1 MGVSWLLF
9 LVIFSAVMAGSASLV
24 TALIRAAGR
33 RRQLAETEMQR
44 ILEELTKVNARLND
58 VDERVADMTLM
69 VDDVSRPAIMDSRPE
84 RY

>member
-84 RY
+84 RD